1 MSQPPEKKAVPVPA
15 AGTDYRSMMS
25 AVPGADRYHLG
36 EPLIS
41 VNPKDLHARTRI
53 TNGLFNMAV
62 HSLLSAS
69 LQKERY
75 IVNPQQVRFDM
86 RTLAGRMA
94 YFQFEYE
101 ALAPSVDGTARDQY
115 VKVAS
120 LAAIGSGDEEG
131 RIASAVLG
139 EGAKQL
145 NNKNKE
151 K

>member
-1 MSQPPEKKAVPVPA
+1 
-15 AGTDYRSMMS
+15 MMS
-25 AVPGADRYHLG
+25 ATPGADKYHLG

-41 VNPKDLHARTRI
+41 VDPNDLHARTRI
-53 TNGLFNMAV
+53 TNGLFNMSV

-69 LQKERY
+69 MQKQRV
-75 IVNPQQVRFDM
+75 IVNPQGVSFDM
-86 RTLAGRMA
+86 STVAGRMA
-94 YFQFEYE
+94 FFQFEFE
-101 ALAPSVDGTARDQY
+101 ALAPSVDGMARDQY

-120 LAAIGSGDEEG
+120 LAAIGNNDDEG

-151 K
+151 TK